1 MTPHMILLNVNVDLL
16 YAWLTDCIE
25 LARQEQA
32 LNPLRPQAQRLV
44 SARLEPQH
52 VPYYL
57 RSRADWFVGVY
68 ARLPVE
74 APPLGDPLLIVGGYR
89 LAEERIAIR
98 IYRADGFPLLLH
110 EVAWS
115 LEERFPVD
123 PSHPSPVPDCWRPLR
138 PPPTPAPPASAAA
151 PHPGAADSTGVGAS
165 HPHAGLSGAP
175 VLSCNSWLEAQ
186 MASLAHPDRYDHL
199 FAEWLQ
205 RYTTLRGAPPADPRR
220 SFRRAAERILQQIVQ
235 GRLRRSLRPPPP
247 ASDDRTA

>member
-1 MTPHMILLNVNVDLL
+1 MILLNVNAELL

-44 SARLEPQH
+44 SARLEMQH

-57 RSRADWFVGVY
+57 RSRAEWFVGVY

-74 APPLGDPLLIVGGYR
+74 APPLGDPLLIVGGCR
-89 LAEERIAIR
+89 LAEDRIGIR

-123 PSHPSPVPDCWRPLR
+123 PSHPSLVPDYLRPQHRTVPPPPPSPPVP
-138 PPPTPAPPASAAA
+138 PAVDPAHTANPSPAQSRSG
-151 PHPGAADSTGVGAS
+151 HPR
-165 HPHAGLSGAP
+165 
-175 VLSCNSWLEAQ
+175 VLAVNLWLEQ
-186 MASLAHPDRYDHL
+186 RMARLPDPTDYDSLFDAWEDRYL
-199 FAEWLQ
+199 AEQ
-205 RYTTLRGAPPADPRR
+205 GIRPRDPRR
-220 SFRRAAERILQQIVQ
+220 SFERAADSA
-235 GRLRRSLRPPPP
+235 LRRLGRGNQVGL
-247 ASDDRTA
+247 